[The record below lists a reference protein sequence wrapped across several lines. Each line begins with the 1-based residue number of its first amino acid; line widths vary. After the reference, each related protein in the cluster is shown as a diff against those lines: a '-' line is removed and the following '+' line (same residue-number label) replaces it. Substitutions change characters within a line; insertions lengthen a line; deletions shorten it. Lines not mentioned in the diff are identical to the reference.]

1 MLLLGE
7 KCFDHLVQVLICFC
21 NSITLIGH
29 FPKLELWANFRALVD
44 LFGIQNK
51 EHFVTWSFIVGG
63 CKQDF
68 IPMVLQSAQVVT
80 LKSDIHDVIEV
91 FDQLISFVGILQGVQ
106 NEPSHL
112 TAIEKVA
119 SVLDVLGFNVFN
131 ALFVITMKLIGQRR
145 VELVAQR
152 IKITIILQVL
162 NTQGTIDA
170 T

>member
-1 MLLLGE
+1 
-7 KCFDHLVQVLICFC
+7 
-21 NSITLIGH
+21 
-29 FPKLELWANFRALVD
+29 
-44 LFGIQNK
+44 
-51 EHFVTWSFIVGG
+51 
-63 CKQDF
+63 
-68 IPMVLQSAQVVT
+68 MVLQSAQVVT

-162 NTQGTIDA
+162 NTQGTINA